1 VANVPASTSS
11 CDSPSFDKL
20 HKLRSM
26 LDEVREQFK
35 AMWSPNQQLT
45 VDESMLRYKG
55 NYCPVKQYMPKKPI
69 RFGIKI

>member
-1 VANVPASTSS
+1 
-11 CDSPSFDKL
+11 
-20 HKLRSM
+20 M